1 MMNALDSKI
10 TELFSVAAYKNGWS
24 NEETF
29 ANYMEIRHL
38 IDRGINS
45 RSSIISVLR
54 IAGA

>member
-1 MMNALDSKI
+1 MNKLDSKI

-29 ANYMEIRHL
+29 ENYMEIRNL